1 MEGRLSNY
9 YRVPLAAKRPT
20 GILGHS
26 AWPTLK
32 RFSAIV
38 GKHADTDISILKQ
51 ARAELC
57 EVAIAVFGKSIPID
71 LPLYPT

>member
-1 MEGRLSNY
+1 VE
-9 YRVPLAAKRPT
+9 
-20 GILGHS
+20 
-26 AWPTLK
+26 
-32 RFSAIV
+32 
-38 GKHADTDISILKQ
+38 KHADTDISILKQ